1 MSIAEAYDMPAA
13 RAPLVPP
20 SPPRAPDDMT
30 VFGRM
35 KAIRISPI
43 GSWGQRAY
51 EEDIVQ
57 GRFLGRSSFILNAPD
72 AIRHVLVDNYENY
85 TRTPAG
91 FRVLRPILGEG
102 LLIAEGRAWKHQRRT
117 LAPAFTPRAVSTLVP
132 HMLAATDETIAKLR
146 AASNA
151 PVDLREAMQRMTLEI
166 AGRTMF
172 SFGMDRH
179 GAALRDFVMEYG
191 ERLARPHFLDLLLP
205 LGWPTPQ
212 DFARAR
218 FRKRW
223 TAFVGMLMAERRAAG
238 KNEGAPARD
247 LFDLMGD
254 ARDPE
259 TGEAFTDEQLGDQVA
274 TMILAGHET
283 TATALF
289 WALYLLALDPATQ
302 EEVAKEV
309 QGATVEWRARYRAAE
324 IHPRGDRRDHA
335 ALSAGVPD
343 CARRRRAGYDRGHTG
358 QEKDVILIAPW
369 LLHRHEKLWRDPN
382 AFIPSRFMTGTPP
395 DRFAYLPFGVGA
407 RVCIGA
413 HFALVEAT
421 LALAKMIGAFRVESG
436 RQGAGDA
443 DRRGDDPARPL
454 ADVCDHAA
462 IAFGELFGRRGW
474 MPVGVKKTRR
484 TKESTLRRRLGN
496 VI

>member
-1 MSIAEAYDMPAA
+1 MSIAEAYDTPVA
-13 RAPLVPP
+13 RQPLVPP
-20 SPPRAPDDMT
+20 SPPRAPDNMT
-30 VFGRM
+30 AFGRI
-35 KAIRISPI
+35 KAIRDSVI

-51 EEDIVQ
+51 QDDIIR
-57 GRFLGRSSFILNAPD
+57 GRFFRRSSFILNTPD

-91 FRVLRPILGEG
+91 FRVLRPMLGEG

-132 HMLAATDETIAKLR
+132 HMIAATDETIAKLK
-146 AASNA
+146 AAGNA

-172 SFGMDRH
+172 SFGMNRH

-191 ERLARPHFLDLLLP
+191 ERLARPNFLDMLLP
-205 LGWPTPQ
+205 LSWPSPR

-223 TAFVGMLMAERRAAG
+223 TQFVRLLIDERRAAG
-238 KNEGAPARD
+238 KNDDAPPRD
-247 LFDLMGD
+247 LFDLMGA

-259 TGEAFTDEQLGDQVA
+259 TGEAFTDEQLGDEVA

-302 EEVAKEV
+302 EQLAVEVRGTAGD
-309 QGATVEWRARYRAAE
+309 GALDIERLKFTRAVVDETMRLYPPAFLIARAA
-324 IHPRGDRRDHA
+324 
-335 ALSAGVPD
+335 AGP
-343 CARRRRAGYDRGHTG
+343 
-358 QEKDVILIAPW
+358 DVIAGMAVRKHDVIMIAPW

-382 AFIPSRFMTGTPP
+382 AFLPSRFMTATPP

-421 LALAKMIGAFRVESG
+421 LALARIIGAFRVGLIDQE
-436 RQGAGDA
+436 
-443 DRRGDDPARPL
+443 P
-454 ADVCDHAA
+454 V
-462 IAFGELFGRRGW
+462 
-474 MPVGVKKTRR
+474 MPVGVVTTQPDRSPLFTISAR
-484 TKESTLRRRLGN
+484 A
-496 VI
+496 